1 VALLTMFANQGI
13 VKMEDLLKSLYDENR
28 PFRKFYKHWL
38 LSLKPAMV
46 EDIISKLIKSQT
58 VTYPKGEVREA
69 I

>member
-1 VALLTMFANQGI
+1 
-13 VKMEDLLKSLYDENR
+13 MEDLLKSLYDENR

-38 LSLKPAMV
+38 LFLKPAMV